1 MTSTP
6 DIQAPLA
13 HVRGRLGITPDVA
26 VVLGSGLGH
35 LSESVEDSV
44 SIPFDEIPGFP
55 RTGVAGHEG
64 RYLAGRL
71 GGGNVLLQ
79 AGRYHVYEGHPGE
92 VVAAPVRLAAALG
105 VRFLFLTNAAGGVDP
120 NLEPGAVVLLRDHLN
135 LMFRSPLIGPV
146 APGETRFP
154 DMSEPY
160 DRELR
165 ALALEVGRKEGI
177 ALTEG
182 VYAAVTGPTY
192 ETAAEI
198 RMLGRLGADVVGMST
213 VPEVLV
219 ARALGLRCLALSMVT
234 NKGTG
239 LSKEPL
245 SHQDVVDVGRR
256 AGRSVG
262 RIIEGVLRSL
272 PGGPSQPTGAK

>member
-1 MTSTP
+1 MSVGP
-6 DIQAPLA
+6 DIQEAA
-13 HVRGRLGITPDVA
+13 AYVRGRLPVVPDV
-26 VVLGSGLGH
+26 VIVLGSGLGH
-35 LSESVEDSV
+35 LVGEVENAV
-44 SIPFDEIPGFP
+44 SIPFGDIPGFP
-55 RTGVAGHEG
+55 ETGVAGHAG
-64 RYLAGRL
+64 RYVAGRL
-71 GGGNVLLQ
+71 GGRDVLLQ

-120 NLEPGAVVLLRDHLN
+120 ALEPGDVVLLKDHLN
-135 LMFRSPLIGPV
+135 LMFRSPLIGPT

-160 DRELR
+160 DAALR
-165 ALALEVGRKEGI
+165 AAARAVAEREGI
-177 ALTEG
+177 RLSEG
-182 VYAAVTGPTY
+182 VYAALTGPAY
-192 ETAAEI
+192 ETAAEV

-239 LSKEPL
+239 LSQEPL
-245 SHQDVVDVGRR
+245 SHTEVVTVGQR
-256 AGRSVG
+256 AGRTVS
-262 RIIEGVLRSL
+262 RILEGVLRAL
-272 PGGPSQPTGAK
+272 PQDPSHSTGAK